1 MVRAVKNIVRLCRI
15 GWILGRHDLLQ
26 PVAHSH
32 PVLGFLNL
40 ITTHVQMA
48 DLPERPG
55 QRLAKAL
62 TDLGPTFVKLG
73 QALSIR
79 ADILSEQMCQ
89 DLAELQDGV
98 SAFSAIEARNVIETA
113 LGQPIEALFSFFE
126 TVPTA
131 AASIAQVHFA
141 QTHDGKDVAIK
152 VLRPN
157 VEQQFAKDLALF
169 RWGAEWIERL
179 FPRSR
184 RLKPV
189 DVIQVLEESVQME
202 LDLRLEAAAAEEM
215 SEFFEKS
222 GHELCFR
229 VPKINWE
236 LTSQRVL
243 TMERIDGIPLG
254 DRQKLLEAEIDLD
267 ALLSHAAS
275 AMFLQVFEFG
285 YFHAD
290 MHPGNFLVEPDGT
303 LVMLDFGIMG
313 RLDLKSR
320 LYLAEMLMGF
330 LTGDYRRV
338 AEIHFQ
344 AGYVPAHK
352 SVDYFTQACRSI
364 GQPILGKPLAE
375 ISLGRL
381 LGQLFQITETFE
393 METQPQ
399 LLMLQKT
406 MMLAEGVGRLLKP
419 DANMWQLAEPLIESW
434 VTKHLSLPGKVY
446 RQGQEFTDILKD
458 FPQIAR
464 LLETR
469 LKNATSTDY
478 RSELHLLKERIN
490 LQSFWLGCLSLAL
503 ATSLISMFL
512 L

>member
-1 MVRAVKNIVRLCRI
+1 MLRALKNLIRLCHI

-26 PVAHSH
+26 PVADSH
-32 PVLGFLNL
+32 AVLGFLNL
-40 ITTHVQMA
+40 ITTHVRMS

-55 QRLAKAL
+55 QKLAKAL

-79 ADILSEQMCQ
+79 ADILSEEMCQ

-98 SAFSAIEARNVIETA
+98 SAFSAREAKLVIETA
-113 LGQPIEALFSFFE
+113 LGGPLDNFFSSFDDI
-126 TVPTA
+126 PTA

-141 QTHDGKDVAIK
+141 HTLSGEQVAVK
-152 VLRPN
+152 VLRPS
-157 VEQQFAKDLALF
+157 VERQVAKDLALF

-179 FPRSR
+179 FPRTR

-189 DVIQVLEESVQME
+189 DVIQVLEESVKME

-215 SEFFEKS
+215 SESFKKS
-222 GHELCFR
+222 SHTLNFR
-229 VPKINWE
+229 VPTINWE

-254 DRQKLLEAEIDLD
+254 DKQKLIDQHIDLD
-267 ALLSHAAS
+267 QLLQDAAS

-290 MHPGNFLVEPDGT
+290 MHPGNFLVEQDGT

-313 RLDLKSR
+313 RLDMKSR

-364 GQPILGKPLAE
+364 GQPILGKSLE
-375 ISLGRL
+375 DISIGRL

-406 MMLAEGVGRLLKP
+406 MMLAEGVGRLLRP
-419 DANMWQLAEPLIESW
+419 HANMWQLAEPLIETW
-434 VTKHLSLPGKVY
+434 VTKHLSAPGKLY
-446 RQGQEFTDILKD
+446 RQSQEFRDIIKD
-458 FPQIAR
+458 FPHIAR
-464 LLETR
+464 LLEAKLKTAQHSPSKNELALLQER
-469 LKNATSTDY
+469 LK
-478 RSELHLLKERIN
+478 I
-490 LQSFWLGCLSLAL
+490 QSFWLSCLSLAFGV
-503 ATSLISMFL
+503 SLFAIFL
-512 L
+512 I